1 MLACPAD
8 TRRAGQIRRTPGCR
22 RGFERHSPVV
32 TQEDRTSRMLTS
44 SAYPPL
50 AELYELHVGRMVG
63 LARLLTGDAAAAEDI
78 AHDAFIKAASKMG
91 TLRDPERLDTYL
103 QRTVVNLCH
112 SRGRRRALETA
123 WLRRARPAADVAPQA
138 PEIRDEVW
146 KAVLALPD
154 RQRAA
159 VVLRFYEDQSEERV
173 GQILNCSTKAVNA
186 LVDRAKQTLRDT
198 LAEED
203 EG

>member
-1 MLACPAD
+1 M
-8 TRRAGQIRRTPGCR
+8 RAKRTPTAAHLGDVSA
-22 RGFERHSPVV
+22 G
-32 TQEDRTSRMLTS
+32 EDVLTS
-44 SAYPPL
+44 EAARKRARL
-50 AELYELHVGRMVG
+50 EDLYERHVGRAVV
-63 LARLLTGDAAAAEDI
+63 LARLLTGDPQGSEDI
-78 AHDAFIKAASKMG
+78 AHDAFIRAASKLG

-112 SRGRRRALETA
+112 SRGRRRSVETA
-123 WLRRARPAADVAPQA
+123 WLRRSRPEHVVQP
-138 PEIRDEVW
+138 PSTEIRDEVW

-203 EG
+203 ER

>member
-1 MLACPAD
+1 M
-8 TRRAGQIRRTPGCR
+8 
-22 RGFERHSPVV
+22 
-32 TQEDRTSRMLTS
+32 S
-44 SAYPPL
+44 SASSPL
-50 AELYELHVGRMVG
+50 ADLYERHVGRMVG

-78 AHDAFIKAASKMG
+78 AHDAFIRAASKMG

-123 WLRRARPAADVAPQA
+123 WLRRARPADDVHLP
-138 PEIRDEVW
+138 PTEIRDEVW
-146 KAVLALPD
+146 AAVLRLPD

-173 GQILNCSTKAVNA
+173 GQILNCSPKAVNA
-186 LVDRAKQTLRDT
+186 LVDRAKQTLRDA
-198 LAEED
+198 LAEE
-203 EG
+203 EER

>member
-1 MLACPAD
+1 VRPA
-8 TRRAGQIRRTPGCR
+8 
-22 RGFERHSPVV
+22 
-32 TQEDRTSRMLTS
+32 S
-44 SAYPPL
+44 SPL
-50 AELYELHVGRMVG
+50 AELYERHVGRMVG
-63 LARLLTGDAAAAEDI
+63 LARLLTGDPAAAEDI
-78 AHDAFIKAASKMG
+78 AHDAFIRAASKMG

-123 WLRRARPAADVAPQA
+123 WLRRARPADDVQPPAT
-138 PEIRDEVW
+138 EIRDEVW
-146 KAVLALPD
+146 RAVLALPD

-173 GQILNCSTKAVNA
+173 GRILNCSPKAVNA
-186 LVDRAKQTLRDT
+186 LVDRAKQTLREV

-203 EG
+203 ER